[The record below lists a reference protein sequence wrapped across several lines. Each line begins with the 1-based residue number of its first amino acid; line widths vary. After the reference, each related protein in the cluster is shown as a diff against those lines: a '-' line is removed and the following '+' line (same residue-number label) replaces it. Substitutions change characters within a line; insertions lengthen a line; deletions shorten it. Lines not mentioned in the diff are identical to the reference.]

1 MKKAAVQNL
10 GKTPLKWQGEV
21 VKVQA
26 VCIKVTEAKDRPLYW
41 SNFEVDQQRSTNLG
55 HDYAIIEA
63 LKIWYRDSEPFYISN
78 QFGIGIRK
86 LRKGGWPDHTHFSF
100 PEGSEEVDICRNGK
114 WFPTTSFC
122 LKEYEAHEAERRAWQ
137 KKNFPVE
144 FERHEQLRAQIK
156 SFKR

>member
-1 MKKAAVQNL
+1 MKKPAVQNL
-10 GKTPLKWQGEV
+10 GKIPLKWQGEV

-26 VCIKVTEAKDRPLYW
+26 VCIKVTEEKERPLYW
-41 SNFEVDQQRSTNLG
+41 SNFEVDQQRSINLG

-63 LKIWYRDSEPFYISN
+63 LKIWYRDSDSFYISN
-78 QFGIGIRK
+78 HFGIGIRK
-86 LRKGGWPDHTHFSF
+86 LRKGGWPNHTHFSF
-100 PEGSEEVDICRNGK
+100 PDNCEEVDICRNGK
-114 WFPTTSFC
+114 WFSTTSFC
-122 LKEYEAHEAERRAWQ
+122 LKDYQAHEAARREWQ